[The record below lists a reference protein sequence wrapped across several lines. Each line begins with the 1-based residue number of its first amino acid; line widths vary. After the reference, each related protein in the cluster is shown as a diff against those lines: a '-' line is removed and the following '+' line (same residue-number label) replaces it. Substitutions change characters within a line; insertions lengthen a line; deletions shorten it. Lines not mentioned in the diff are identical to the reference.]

1 MKILILYNKPI
12 LVNAGGV
19 QRVSQVLAN
28 QFLKDGHSIYY
39 LASTKA
45 INTTY
50 SNCQFFLPDL
60 NNISNPINYDYLRN
74 LINDLG
80 INLILNQE
88 GLSNRFGTF
97 LSYVRDIEGLKI
109 CSVLHN
115 SPYAPV
121 VSTLTKFDDFINS
134 VFLSRKFIYYFLT
147 KIYNIKHR
155 TNYRNLIK
163 NSNSI
168 VVLAESY
175 KTDLLKILNCH
186 TNKVYV
192 IGNPT
197 TLKAPPSIS
206 VKENSILFVGR
217 LDIKQKRLDLLLK
230 SWALLDYD
238 LKEKFRLDILGDG
251 PDKKFLKNLTNKMNL
266 KNVVFHGNKD
276 PEKFYEKALILCM
289 TSAFEGYPLVINEAR
304 INGVY
309 PIVFDSF
316 GALRDIILSPSEGG
330 IIKNGDIQ
338 SFANSLSL
346 ICRNRS
352 IISSSSLIKST
363 KKMNSRKV
371 VDMYYKTINYE
382 A

>member
-1 MKILILYNKPI
+1 MNILILYNKPI

-28 QFLKDGHSIYY
+28 QFLKDGHSVYY

-50 SNCQFFLPDL
+50 NNCQFFFPDL

-88 GLSNRFGTF
+88 GLSNRFGPF
-97 LSYVRDIEGLKI
+97 LSHIRNIEGLKI

-121 VSTLTKFDDFINS
+121 VSTLTKFENFIHS
-134 VFLSRKFIYYFLT
+134 TFLKRKFIYYFLIR
-147 KIYNIKHR
+147 IYNIKHR
-155 TNYRNLIK
+155 NNYRNLIK

-168 VVLAESY
+168 IVLAESY
-175 KTDLLKILNCH
+175 KTDLLKILNSH
-186 TNKVYV
+186 TNKIHV

-197 TLKAPPSIS
+197 TLEAPELITL
-206 VKENSILFVGR
+206 KENSALFVGR

-230 SWALLDYD
+230 SWALLDAD
-238 LKEKFRLDILGDG
+238 LKEIFHLDILGDG
-251 PDKKFLKNLTNKMNL
+251 PDENKLKDLAKKMNL

-276 PEKFYEKALILCM
+276 PQKFYEKSLILCM

-309 PIVFDSF
+309 PLVFDSF
-316 GALRDIILSPSEGG
+316 GALREIILSPCEGRV
-330 IIKNGDIQ
+330 IKNGDLQ
-338 SFANSLSL
+338 SFATSLSL
-346 ICRNRS
+346 IFRKEI
-352 IISSSSLIKST
+352 IISSSSLIKSA
-363 KKMNSRKV
+363 KKLNARKV